1 MAPRV
6 EVRVL
11 QSPGLSALL
20 QVKGFSSAG
29 LKVDSDL
36 SSKGEAHP
44 QPLSLSADL
53 LFLLIFWL
61 LLSEQTLTAAL

>member
-6 EVRVL
+6 EVRAL

-29 LKVDSDL
+29 KNVDSSL
-36 SSKGEAHP
+36 SVKGEAHP
-44 QPLSLSADL
+44 QSLPVSADL